1 MEGRIETILSVE
13 NIRVRARHG
22 WYKQER
28 AIGGV
33 YIINVHLSSS
43 ASIVQEF
50 EELSSTINYEIIYDK
65 VLQVMRSEHK
75 LIEHCCKAIFDE
87 MKSILP
93 DGKWEVELIKESPPI
108 KHLGRTKYKIKG

>member
-1 MEGRIETILSVE
+1 MEGRIDTLLSVE
-13 NIRVRARHG
+13 NIRLKARHG

-43 ASIVQEF
+43 ASIIQEF
-50 EELSSTINYEIIYDK
+50 EELSSTVNYEIIHEK
-65 VLQVMRSEHK
+65 VTMVMKTEHK

-87 MKSILP
+87 MKRIVPEGL
-93 DGKWEVELIKESPPI
+93 WEVEIIKEAPPI
-108 KHLGRTKYKIKG
+108 KHLGRTKYVIKG